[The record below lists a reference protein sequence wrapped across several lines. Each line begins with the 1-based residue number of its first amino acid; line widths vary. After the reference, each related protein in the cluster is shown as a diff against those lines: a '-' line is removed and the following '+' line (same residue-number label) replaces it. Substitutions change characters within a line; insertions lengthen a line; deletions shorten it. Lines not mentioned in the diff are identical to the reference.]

1 MLFYVSCSPLSSLNN
16 EHMLEIT
23 DLAEMGVEARKEVL
37 RPSSMCAGPADSFLN
52 LNHSQTS
59 V

>member
-1 MLFYVSCSPLSSLNN
+1 MLLLTSSCSPLSSLNN

-37 RPSSMCAGPADSFLN
+37 RPSACLLDLLTHFLI
-52 LNHSQTS
+52 
-59 V
+59 